1 MKKLAKLAA
10 LLAAGALALGF
21 AACSGDDDNDPPKKP
36 EVTATA
42 TLTGSASMLKIG
54 EARDVKATLTVDGD
68 TFIDGDIKSSIELT
82 AGTGVTA
89 TVKTAEKS
97 ADKKSAELT
106 ISVTAAAGAQAGA
119 ITAKIKA
126 DALTDTSEPVTA
138 DGSIA
143 YQIDDGKPYAELEL
157 DGDAVELDPEAEE
170 PKEINATVTV
180 GNTEFTEAARGVQE
194 GNEILEE
201 YFKLSASDEN
211 VTVSKAKV
219 VAWGEDS
226 KSVKI
231 SFTATAA
238 ADAKDGKIT
247 AEIYA
252 GTLKDVSEPLNV
264 AGSIAYTVKSAT
276 QTDPN
281 PDEGDDPAVFVLEE
295 ASANIS
301 LLKTNIG
308 TIADKANEGGKAYLS
323 AATDNWQSDTD
334 EDGNEVTYY
343 NLSSV
348 DRSLSITVKN
358 VAGFTVYAKL
368 NGANRPFKVKVGEQE
383 IGTVSTTETGVLP
396 FKFNTGTKD
405 IVTIVLGG
413 GGNGSVYPEYVVLY
427 NEPQD
432 IPAETVEITGKPE
445 AALILTDYANGET
458 YDDLKATVTPS
469 WHTSGAVAWSSSATN
484 VATIDAATGK
494 ITPVGAGTTKITAK
508 VGEAEDSFELT
519 VAAASVAVTGVTLK
533 ASTTIDRW
541 HTEELEATITP
552 DDASNKAIIWT
563 TSDNTVATVDE
574 NGVVTAVAPG
584 TATIT
589 ATSAADST
597 KKAECAVTV
606 NPVYVSKDFEISKD
620 EYNST
625 ALVGKLLGNNMY
637 TTAKVDS
644 NGIYCHRKISANGY
658 TEFELDKAK
667 TVTITYNVSSDKEAG
682 LVIST
687 SNGEFTV
694 PAGSEVKIAGNDG
707 NKKLEDVLGTEKE
720 GSDTNTK
727 AAYTSVTSSSSTKT
741 DYTYLIQLTAGT
753 YKLYGSTTSTSAKA
767 SKIVFADASD

>member
-42 TLTGSASMLKIG
+42 TLTGSAGMLKIG
-54 EARDVKATLTVDGD
+54 EPEDVKAKLTVDGD
-68 TFIDGDIKSSIELT
+68 TFIDGDIKSGIELT
-82 AGTGVTA
+82 AGAGVTA

-106 ISVTAAAGAQAGA
+106 ISVTAAEGAQAGA

-126 DALTDTSEPVTA
+126 DVLTDTSEPVTA

-143 YQIDDGKPYAELEL
+143 YKIDDGTPYAVLEL
-157 DGDAVELDPEAEE
+157 DGGAVELDPEAEE
-170 PKEINATVTV
+170 PKEIKATVTV
-180 GNTEFTEAARGVQE
+180 GNTEFTEDARRVVPE
-194 GNEILEE
+194 GNEIPEE
-201 YFKLSASDEN
+201 YFKLSASDEK

-219 VAWGEDS
+219 VAWGEDR

-231 SFTATAA
+231 SFTATA
-238 ADAKDGKIT
+238 DDGAKDGTIT

-264 AGSIAYTVKSAT
+264 TGSIAYTVKSAP

-281 PDEGDDPAVFVLEE
+281 PGEGDDPNVFVLEE
-295 ASANIS
+295 ASATIS
-301 LLKTNIG
+301 LEKTNIG
-308 TIADKANEGGKAYLS
+308 TIAGDANAGGKDYLS
-323 AATDNWQSDTD
+323 VTTNHWQSD
-334 EDGNEVTYY
+334 EVDGVTGDYY
-343 NLSSV
+343 NLSNA
-348 DRSLSITVKN
+348 DRLLTFTVKN
-358 VAGFTVYAKL
+358 VAGFTVYIKI
-368 NGANRPFKVKVGEQE
+368 NGADRPFKVQ
-383 IGTVSTTETGVLP
+383 IGNNAPVTISDKNTGLLSYT
-396 FKFNTGTKD
+396 FNTGTKD
-405 IVTIVLGG
+405 KVDIVLGG

-469 WHTSGAVAWSSSATN
+469 WHTSGAVAWSSSETN

-494 ITPVGAGTTKITAK
+494 ITPVGDGTTKITAK

-533 ASTTIDRW
+533 TNTTIDRW
-541 HTEELEATITP
+541 HTEKLEVTITP
-552 DDASNKAIIWT
+552 DDASNKVIIWT

-606 NPVYVSKDFEISKD
+606 NPVYVSKDFKISQD

-644 NGIYCHRKISANGY
+644 NGIYCHRKISVNGY

-667 TVTITYNVSSDKEAG
+667 TVTITYNVASTSEAG

-687 SNGEFTV
+687 SNGGFTV
-694 PAGSEVKIAGNDG
+694 PAGSEVKIAGDDG

-727 AAYTSVTSSSSTKT
+727 AAYTSVKSNSNTKT

-753 YKLYGSTTSTSAKA
+753 YKLYGSTTGTSAKA
-767 SKIVFADASD
+767 SNIVFADVSD